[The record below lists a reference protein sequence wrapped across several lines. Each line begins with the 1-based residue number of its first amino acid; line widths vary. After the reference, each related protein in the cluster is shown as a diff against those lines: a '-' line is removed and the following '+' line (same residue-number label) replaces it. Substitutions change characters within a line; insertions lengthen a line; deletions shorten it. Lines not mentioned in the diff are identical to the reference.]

1 MESYSPNGT
10 SEHLNLFTAKLKFA
24 LKSSKEYYSID
35 SPPPDFIPVCHQC
48 ANSRKMVKSSE
59 HKIKGFADDLTL
71 ISSDKDHRN
80 ALSRIDLCASD
91 LDLVIRADKCYTLS
105 LKGLKQDKK
114 FSVTLVSGKATP
126 ISKAGTKFLG
136 RYIACTPKST
146 TTLCN
151 DFISSKFKAAME
163 KIEAKHIQGSSKYEY
178 TIITWHHHSTIS
190 WQ

>member
-1 MESYSPNGT
+1 
-10 SEHLNLFTAKLKFA
+10 
-24 LKSSKEYYSID
+24 
-35 SPPPDFIPVCHQC
+35 
-48 ANSRKMVKSSE
+48 MVKSSE

-71 ISSDKDHRN
+71 ISSDKEDHRN

-91 LDLVIRADKCYTLS
+91 LDLAIRADKCYTLS

-114 FSVTLVSGKATP
+114 FSVALISGKTTP

-151 DFISSKFKAAME
+151 DSISSKFKAAME
-163 KIEAKHIQGSSKYEY
+163 KIDAKHSEESSKYGY
-178 TIITWHHHSTIS
+178 TIIPLFLGSKSNQHY
-190 WQ
+190 